1 MLSALP
7 KGRITQQDGRGWNF
21 PVKCAARTT
30 LLVLW
35 CLFQE
40 ELFLAP
46 FGYERLEWFV
56 AGVVESS
63 DVEKHY
69 SCIMQF
75 SSTIVGAEGK
85 LSSWQEDPFESVMF
99 PGHMVLPSAKW
110 KESTCRERSKTWT
123 HWQFFSLLWI
133 VVFVWTWPLGS
144 CIADATQAFF
154 PASYTGSFKWG
165 CSPQSLFF
173 FGGNFKV
180 QQYLTWIQQSKPG
193 AESSLNLNCSSLGC
207 KAQDII
213 LFECITA
220 MDKYEVLFWQSCAA
234 PGLKWCSS

>member
-7 KGRITQQDGRGWNF
+7 KGRITQQDRWGWNF

-56 AGVVESS
+56 AGIVESS

-69 SCIMQF
+69 SCIMQL
-75 SSTIVGAEGK
+75 SSTTRGTEGK
-85 LSSWQEDPFESVMF
+85 LSSWQEDPSESVMF
-99 PGHMVLPSAKW
+99 PGHMVLPRAKW

-133 VVFVWTWPLGS
+133 IVFVWTWPLGF
-144 CIADATQAFF
+144 CIADATQAHAKTFF
-154 PASYTGSFKWG
+154 SWACKLHWQFLNGDVLHSHFSFLVEILK
-165 CSPQSLFF
+165 
-173 FGGNFKV
+173 
-180 QQYLTWIQQSKPG
+180 
-193 AESSLNLNCSSLGC
+193 CSSTLPEFNKGNQEQR
-207 KAQDII
+207 AVWI
-213 LFECITA
+213 
-220 MDKYEVLFWQSCAA
+220 
-234 PGLKWCSS
+234 